1 MYRLMKMKNLCYHH
15 FKPPNLVIRDIFGK
29 ERPLTQKLYYGLKN
43 NRPYQLLKNKWI
55 NGILVSSINNR
66 MINDFKKEVETEFDN
81 LFKQDIQL
89 QIVNPTQLNGLNFN
103 NYHFNNYQI
112 IIWVVQ
118 NNQDYQSAKSFKKN
132 SKLPVQIV
140 RYSKINDN
148 FAISNICLNVFC
160 KLGGVPWIIET
171 DFDCYVVG
179 IVKKITGKGDKEYRV
194 KLFKNNGLLTSQ
206 FGPYINKEYRV
217 KLFENN
223 GLLIPSFE
231 PNIKNTNLKD
241 LLNKIKNELKD
252 INKISFHFRLKPSK
266 EEISAIEEIF
276 KDKEYAIIYINLYSI
291 FRTFDKSNKYYIPE
305 RGLFIRIRKEQ
316 GLILSDGLVNSKR
329 GKPGFPHV
337 LDVEIKKST
346 INSNEYEKLFEQVY
360 YFCYVNYKSL
370 FHFPSTP
377 ASII

>member
-1 MYRLMKMKNLCYHH
+1 MKNLCYHR
-15 FKPPNLVIRDIFGK
+15 FNPPTLVIRDIFGN
-29 ERPLTQKLYYGLKN
+29 ERLLTQKLYYGLKN
-43 NRPYQLLKNKWI
+43 NRPYKPLGKWI
-55 NGILVSSINNR
+55 NGILVSSIYNI
-66 MINDFKKEVETEFDN
+66 MIDDFKKKVETEFYN
-81 LFKQDIQL
+81 LFKQYIQL
-89 QIVNPTQLNGLNFN
+89 QIVNPKQLNGLNFN
-103 NYHFNNYQI
+103 NYHI

-118 NNQDYQSAKSFKKN
+118 NEQDYQNAKSFKKN

-140 RYSKINDN
+140 RYSTNNN

-179 IVKKITGKGDKEYRV
+179 IVKKIIGKGDKEYRV
-194 KLFKNNGLLTSQ
+194 KLFKNNGLLISQ
-206 FGPYINKEYRV
+206 FGPD
-217 KLFENN
+217 
-223 GLLIPSFE
+223 
-231 PNIKNTNLKD
+231 KNLNLND
-241 LLNKIKNELKD
+241 LLNKLKNELKKD

-291 FRTFDKSNKYYIPE
+291 FRTFDTSNKYYIPE

-316 GLILSDGLVNSKR
+316 GLILSDGLVVNPKNR
-329 GKPGFPHV
+329 LLERRKPGFPHV

-346 INSNEYEKLFEQVY
+346 INSNEYEKLFKQVY

>member
-1 MYRLMKMKNLCYHH
+1 MYRLMKMSNLCYHR
-15 FKPPNLVIRDIFGK
+15 FDPPNLVIRDISGK
-29 ERPLTQKLYYGLKN
+29 ERPLTQKLYYELKN
-43 NRPYQLLKNKWI
+43 NRPYKPLNKKI
-55 NGILVSSINNR
+55 NGILVSSIYNT
-66 MINDFKKEVETEFDN
+66 MINDFRKNVETEFYN

-89 QIVNPTQLNGLNFN
+89 QIVNPKQLDGLNFD
-103 NYHFNNYQI
+103 I

-118 NNQDYQSAKSFKKN
+118 NEQDYQNAKSFKKN
-132 SKLPVQIV
+132 PKLPVQIV

-171 DFDCYVVG
+171 NFDCYVVG
-179 IVKKITGKGDKEYRV
+179 IVKKIIGKGYKEYRV
-194 KLFKNNGLLTSQ
+194 KLFKNNGLL
-206 FGPYINKEYRV
+206 
-217 KLFENN
+217 
-223 GLLIPSFE
+223 IPSFE
-231 PNIKNTNLKD
+231 PNINLKDLKDLKD
-241 LLNKIKNELKD
+241 LLNELKNKLKD

-291 FRTFDKSNKYYIPE
+291 FRTFDTSNKYYIPK

-316 GLILSDGLVNSKR
+316 GLILSDGLVVNSKNGLLER
-329 GKPGFPHV
+329 RKPGFPHV

-346 INSNEYEKLFEQVY
+346 INSDEYEKLFKQVY
-360 YFCYVNYKSL
+360 HFCYVNYKSL

>member
-1 MYRLMKMKNLCYHH
+1 MYRLMKMKNLCYHR
-15 FKPPNLVIRDIFGK
+15 FNPPNLVIRDIFGK
-29 ERPLTQKLYYGLKN
+29 ERLLTQKLYYVLKN
-43 NRPYQLLKNKWI
+43 NRPYQPLKNKWI

-66 MINDFKKEVETEFDN
+66 MINDFKQNFETEFDN
-81 LFKQDIQL
+81 LFKQYIQL

-103 NYHFNNYQI
+103 NYQI

-118 NNQDYQSAKSFKKN
+118 NNQDYQNAKSFKKN

-140 RYSKINDN
+140 RYSKIDDN

-160 KLGGVPWIIET
+160 KVGGVPWIIET

-179 IVKKITGKGDKEYRV
+179 IIKKIIGKGYKEYRV
-194 KLFKNNGLLTSQ
+194 KLFKNNGLLISS
-206 FGPYINKEYRV
+206 FGPNIN
-217 KLFENN
+217 LN
-223 GLLIPSFE
+223 
-231 PNIKNTNLKD
+231 D

-291 FRTFDKSNKYYIPE
+291 FRTFDTSNKYYIPE

-316 GLILSDGLVNSKR
+316 GLILSDGLVVNPKNGLLER
-329 GKPGFPHV
+329 RKPGFPHV

-360 YFCYVNYKSL
+360 HFCYVNYKSL
-370 FHFPSTP
+370 SELHFPSTP